1 MSNLRIWLPIGL
13 FSLYLAS
20 HWLYERRRPST
31 RITLPAS
38 QVITFG
44 LMVAWL
50 IGLVTAAFLIGGAL
64 KTDEG
69 GVLSIL
75 VGLTLVAFSFL
86 HPTWLWELAKVP
98 LFRLDSESVSFR
110 YLLSD
115 IGAFVLYLVLGI
127 GLITVGG
134 IRIRLRADDIARCSA
149 LYTAA
154 TDSHARARVI
164 QLVPRPTM
172 GSILQ
177 VLDDY
182 RPLTCG
188 RYREQGAF

>member
-1 MSNLRIWLPIGL
+1 MSNLRIWLPIG
-13 FSLYLAS
+13 FFCLYLPS
-20 HWLYERRRPST
+20 HSLFERRRPNP
-31 RITLPAS
+31 RITLPTS

-115 IGAFVLYLVLGI
+115 IGEI
-127 GLITVGG
+127 
-134 IRIRLRADDIARCSA
+134 
-149 LYTAA
+149 
-154 TDSHARARVI
+154 
-164 QLVPRPTM
+164 
-172 GSILQ
+172 
-177 VLDDY
+177 
-182 RPLTCG
+182 
-188 RYREQGAF
+188 